1 MNDRIEKIKNS
12 KIQHG
17 KLNDRIYL
25 MKLAPE
31 DFPEII
37 PILNQLAKKNDYS
50 KIFAKI
56 SNRYADKFL
65 ENGYNIEAI
74 VPNLYLGKE
83 NGLFLGKYFNHD
95 RQKIPQKE
103 LHAFKQM
110 IKKIP
115 AQIEISSDSRF
126 LFKKSTLKDTEKMGQ
141 TYRKVF
147 QSYPF
152 PIFEADYLRQTLD
165 EGSVYFGA
173 WEDDQLIALASAE
186 MDLEFL
192 NVEMTDFAVLPKYRG
207 NQLSL
212 CLLRQMEADMKIRGI
227 KTSYTIARLKSPGI
241 NVTFL
246 KSGYHYTGTL
256 INNTN
261 ICGSLESMNVW
272 FKTL

>member
-1 MNDRIEKIKNS
+1 MNDRIEKINHS

-17 KLNDRIYL
+17 KQNDRIYL

-37 PILNQLAKKNDYS
+37 PILNQFAKENDYS

-56 SNRYADKFL
+56 PSCYTDKFL
-65 ENGYNIEAI
+65 DDGYNIEAL
-74 VPNLYLGKE
+74 VPNLYLGRE
-83 NGLFLGKYFNHD
+83 NGLFLGKYFNPD

-103 LHAFKQM
+103 LHEFEQM

-115 AQIEISSDSRF
+115 PQIEISYDSRF
-126 LFKKSTLKDTEKMGQ
+126 LFRKSTSKDAEKMSQ
-141 TYRKVF
+141 TYRQIF

-165 EGSVYFGA
+165 DGSVYFGA
-173 WEDDQLIALASAE
+173 WEDEQLIALASAE
-186 MDLEFL
+186 MDLEFS

-207 NQLSL
+207 NQLAL
-212 CLLRQMEADMKIRGI
+212 CLLKQMEVDMKFRGI
-227 KTSYTIARLKSPGI
+227 KTSYTIARLKSPGMNI
-241 NVTFL
+241 TFL
-246 KSGYHYTGTL
+246 KSGYQYTGTL

-261 ICGSLESMNVW
+261 ICGNLESMNVW